1 MSGTEWQVAQAVA
14 IREVVTSHATQYG
27 SDLLPLL
34 SNLINQAEGEEGAT
48 AASLA
53 LEGIAVLCKEGVIDV
68 RTTVKVT
75 CKKAINVAN
84 YPNTAGA
91 CSQMLF

>member
-1 MSGTEWQVAQAVA
+1 MA

-34 SNLINQAEGEEGAT
+34 SDLINQAEGEEGAT

-53 LEGIAVLCKEGVIDV
+53 LEGIAVLCKEGVIDM
-68 RTTVKVT
+68 RTTVKVKHKQ
-75 CKKAINVAN
+75 CNKQRNCRFSL
-84 YPNTAGA
+84 PNAVLT
-91 CSQMLF
+91 

>member
-34 SNLINQAEGEEGAT
+34 SDLINQAEGEEGAT

-53 LEGIAVLCKEGVIDV
+53 LEGIAVLCKEGVIDM
-68 RTTVKVT
+68 RTTVKVKHKQ
-75 CKKAINVAN
+75 CNKQRNCRFSL
-84 YPNTAGA
+84 PNAVLT
-91 CSQMLF
+91 

>member
-34 SNLINQAEGEEGAT
+34 SDLINQAEGEEGAT

-53 LEGIAVLCKEGVIDV
+53 LEGIAVLCKEGVIDM
-68 RTTVKVT
+68 RTTVKVAQT
-75 CKKAINVAN
+75 GSETNNEI
-84 YPNTAGA
+84 AGSR
-91 CSQMLF
+91 SQMLF

>member
-1 MSGTEWQVAQAVA
+1 MA

-34 SNLINQAEGEEGAT
+34 SDLINQAEGEEGAT

-53 LEGIAVLCKEGVIDV
+53 LEGIAVLCKEGVIDM
-68 RTTVKVT
+68 RTTVKVAHKT
-75 CKKAINVAN
+75 VFIKQQNCRFLL
-84 YPNTAGA
+84 PNAVLT
-91 CSQMLF
+91 

>member
-1 MSGTEWQVAQAVA
+1 MA

-34 SNLINQAEGEEGAT
+34 SDLINQAEGEEGAT

-53 LEGIAVLCKEGVIDV
+53 LEGIAVLCKEGVIDM
-68 RTTVKVT
+68 RTTVKVAQKGSET
-75 CKKAINVAN
+75 NNEI
-84 YPNTAGA
+84 AGSR
-91 CSQMLF
+91 SQMLF